1 MFNSTMRL
9 LLTNCGP
16 LGKTFRAAYCSVTFT
31 MPFGL
36 SVPDAVLNRAKFS
49 PNCLP
54 KRKLAA
60 ATFYGFLFLTLRL
73 GRSIDNSFSKLRE
86 IELFAFE
93 VCFQSLASWHGS
105 KPIANFKMMHYRGD

>member
-1 MFNSTMRL
+1 MYDSTIRP
-9 LLTNCGP
+9 LLTNYGP

-36 SVPDAVLNRAKFS
+36 SVPDAVSNPEKFS

-60 ATFYGFLFLTLRL
+60 ATFYGFLFLALRF
-73 GRSIDNSFSKLRE
+73 GRSIDNRFAKLRE
-86 IELFAFE
+86 IELFAF
-93 VCFQSLASWHGS
+93 
-105 KPIANFKMMHYRGD
+105 